1 MLALIFHCTL
11 VGSSHRPVSIFSSWW
26 ILCCVPRLIIMGM
39 VDFMWCCLP
48 ARAQHSINH
57 GCISSDV
64 GRTLLSVKK
73 CHITDNLT
81 ETTHTHAIN
90 QYHIII
96 HNYHPTLYLN
106 NKSILLFFDHFWH
119 CHDGT
124 TIYDSYG
131 IRINSSRRA
140 IATVPSALHSVILF
154 IIYAFG
160 MPKRIILDSIRRQEY
175 IGSNPLLPL
184 LYVHQM
190 AYVWN
195 RPRLCPN
202 ITVFWSHL

>member
-1 MLALIFHCTL
+1 
-11 VGSSHRPVSIFSSWW
+11 
-26 ILCCVPRLIIMGM
+26 
-39 VDFMWCCLP
+39 MWCCLP
-48 ARAQHSINH
+48 ARSATLNQPW
-57 GCISSDV
+57 CISSDV

-160 MPKRIILDSIRRQEY
+160 MPKRIILDSSSARIYRVQSLVTSTVRAPDGIRLKSSSAVPKYYSILVTSLVDYPAIR
-175 IGSNPLLPL
+175 LLWLHSWVLMNECECVLPFGATAL
-184 LYVHQM
+184 E
-190 AYVWN
+190 
-195 RPRLCPN
+195 RP
-202 ITVFWSHL
+202 